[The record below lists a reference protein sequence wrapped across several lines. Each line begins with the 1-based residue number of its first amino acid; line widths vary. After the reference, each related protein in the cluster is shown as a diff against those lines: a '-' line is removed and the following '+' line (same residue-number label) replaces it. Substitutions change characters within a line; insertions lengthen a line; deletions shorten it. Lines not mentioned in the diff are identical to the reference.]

1 MNSDGETRRSSEMAI
16 RVVVS
21 TGKRKTSLAKATV
34 KNGRGRI
41 RINGRPLEIHQP
53 EVAKMRIMEPLILF
67 GEGWKKYDIRV
78 RVRGGGVMSQADAVR
93 MSIATG
99 LFRMSQDY
107 EARSRMLEHD
117 RTMLVGDPR
126 RTEPKKF
133 GGPSARSRYQKSY
146 R

>member
-1 MNSDGETRRSSEMAI
+1 V

-21 TGKRKTSLAKATV
+21 TGKRKTSLAKATLRDGT
-34 KNGRGRI
+34 GRM
-41 RINGRPLEIHQP
+41 RINGTPLEIHQP
-53 EVAKMRIMEPLILF
+53 ELARMRIMEPLILF
-67 GEGWKKYDIRV
+67 GEGWKRYDIKV
-78 RVRGGGVMSQADAVR
+78 RVRGGGFMSQADAVR
-93 MSIATG
+93 LAVATG
-99 LFRMSQDY
+99 LIRMSQDF
-107 EARSRMLEHD
+107 EARSKMIEHD

>member
-1 MNSDGETRRSSEMAI
+1 V

-21 TGKRKTSLAKATV
+21 TGKRKTSLAKATI
-34 KNGRGRI
+34 KEGTGRI
-41 RINGRPLEIHQP
+41 RINGRPLEIQQP
-53 EVAKMRIMEPLILF
+53 ELARMRIMEPLILF
-67 GEGWKKYDIRV
+67 GEGWKRYDIRV
-78 RVRGGGVMSQADAVR
+78 RTRGGGFMSQADAVR
-93 MSIATG
+93 MAIATG
-99 LFRMSQDY
+99 LIRMSQDF
-107 EARSRMLEHD
+107 EARSKMIEHD

>member
-1 MNSDGETRRSSEMAI
+1 MAI

-21 TGKRKTSLAKATV
+21 TGKRKTSLAKATI
-34 KNGRGRI
+34 KNGIGRI

-67 GEGWKKYDIRV
+67 GDGWTKYDIRV
-78 RVRGGGVMSQADAVR
+78 RVRGGGVMSQADAIR

>member
-1 MNSDGETRRSSEMAI
+1 M
-16 RVVVS
+16 RVVVT
-21 TGKRKTSLAKATV
+21 TGKRKTSLAKATIREG
-34 KNGRGRI
+34 KGRI
-41 RINGRPLEIHQP
+41 RINGRPLEILQP
-53 EVAKMRIMEPLILF
+53 EVVRYRIMEPLVLF
-67 GEGWKKYDIRV
+67 GDNWTKYDISV
-78 RVRGGGVMSQADAVR
+78 RVRGGGFMGQADAIR
-93 MSIATG
+93 MAIATG
-99 LFRMSQDY
+99 LIKISQDY

>member
-1 MNSDGETRRSSEMAI
+1 M

-21 TGKRKTSLAKATV
+21 TGKRKTSLAKATI
-34 KNGRGRI
+34 KDGTGRI
-41 RINGRPLEIHQP
+41 RINGRPVEILQP
-53 EVAKMRIMEPLILF
+53 ELARMRVMEPLILF
-67 GEGWKKYDIRV
+67 GEGWKRYDIRV
-78 RVRGGGVMSQADAVR
+78 RTKGGGFMSQADAVR
-93 MSIATG
+93 MAIATG
-99 LFRMSQDY
+99 LIQMSQDF
-107 EARSRMLEHD
+107 EARSKMIEHD

>member
-1 MNSDGETRRSSEMAI
+1 LEKPGGSKV

-21 TGKRKTSLAKATV
+21 TGKRKTSLAKATI
-34 KNGRGRI
+34 KDGTGRI
-41 RINGRPLEIHQP
+41 RINGRPLEIKQP
-53 EVAKMRIMEPLILF
+53 ELARMRIMEPLILF
-67 GEGWKKYDIRV
+67 GEGWKRYDIRV
-78 RVRGGGVMSQADAVR
+78 RTKGGGFMSQADAVR
-93 MSIATG
+93 MAIATG
-99 LFRMSQDY
+99 LIRMSQDF
-107 EARSRMLEHD
+107 EVRSKMIEHD

>member
-1 MNSDGETRRSSEMAI
+1 M

-34 KNGRGRI
+34 RDGSGRI
-41 RINGRPLEIHQP
+41 RINGQPLEIMQP
-53 EVAKMRIMEPLILF
+53 EMARLRIMEPLILF
-67 GEGWKKYDIRV
+67 GEGWKRYDIRV
-78 RVRGGGVMSQADAVR
+78 RVRGGGFMSQADAIR
-93 MSIATG
+93 MAIATG
-99 LFRMSQDY
+99 LFKMSQDF

>member
-1 MNSDGETRRSSEMAI
+1 M

-21 TGKRKTSLAKATV
+21 TGKRKTSLAKATF
-34 KNGRGRI
+34 KDGTGRI
-41 RINGRPLEIHQP
+41 RINGRPLEIQQP
-53 EVAKMRIMEPLILF
+53 ELARMRIMEPLILF
-67 GEGWKKYDIRV
+67 GEGWKRYDIKV
-78 RVRGGGVMSQADAVR
+78 RTKGGGFMSQADAVR
-93 MSIATG
+93 MAIATG
-99 LFRMSQDY
+99 LVKMSQDF
-107 EARSRMLEHD
+107 EARSKMIEHD

>member
-1 MNSDGETRRSSEMAI
+1 MK
-16 RVVVS
+16 VVVS

-34 KNGRGRI
+34 RDGTGRI
-41 RINGRPLEIHQP
+41 RINGIPLEVHQP
-53 EVAKMRIMEPLILF
+53 ELARMRIIEPLILF
-67 GEGWKKYDIRV
+67 GEGWKRFDIKIRV
-78 RVRGGGVMSQADAVR
+78 KGGGFMSQADAIR
-93 MSIATG
+93 MAIATG
-99 LFRMSQDY
+99 LIRMSQDF
-107 EARSRMLEHD
+107 EARSKMIEHD

>member
-1 MNSDGETRRSSEMAI
+1 MAI

-21 TGKRKTSLAKATV
+21 TGKRKTSLAKATI
-34 KNGRGRI
+34 KNGQGRI
-41 RINGRPLEIHQP
+41 RINGQPLEVFQP
-53 EVAKMRIMEPLILF
+53 DIAKLRVMEPLVLF
-67 GEGWKKYDIRV
+67 GDAWKRYDIKV
-78 RVRGGGVMSQADAVR
+78 RVRGGGFMSQADAIR
-93 MSIATG
+93 MAVATG
-99 LFRMSQDY
+99 LFQMSQDF

>member
-1 MNSDGETRRSSEMAI
+1 V

-21 TGKRKTSLAKATV
+21 TGKRKTSLAKATI
-34 KNGRGRI
+34 KDGTGRI
-41 RINGRPLEIHQP
+41 RINGKPLEIQQP
-53 EVAKMRIMEPLILF
+53 ELARMRIMEPLILF
-67 GEGWKKYDIRV
+67 GEGWKRYDIRV
-78 RVRGGGVMSQADAVR
+78 RTKGGGFMSQADAVR
-93 MSIATG
+93 MAIATG
-99 LFRMSQDY
+99 LIRMSQDF
-107 EARSRMLEHD
+107 EVRSKMIEHD

>member
-1 MNSDGETRRSSEMAI
+1 M

-21 TGKRKTSLAKATV
+21 TGKRKTSLAKATI
-34 KNGRGRI
+34 KDGTGKI
-41 RINGRPLEIHQP
+41 RINGRPLEIQQP
-53 EVAKMRIMEPLILF
+53 ELARMRIMEPLILF
-67 GEGWKKYDIRV
+67 GEGWKRYDIRV
-78 RVRGGGVMSQADAVR
+78 RTRGGGFMSQADAVR
-93 MSIATG
+93 MAIATG
-99 LFRMSQDY
+99 LIRMSQDF
-107 EARSRMLEHD
+107 EVRSKMIEHD

>member
-1 MNSDGETRRSSEMAI
+1 M

-34 KNGRGRI
+34 RDGTGRI
-41 RINGRPLEIHQP
+41 RINGIPLEVHQP
-53 EVAKMRIMEPLILF
+53 ELARMRIIEPLILF
-67 GEGWKKYDIRV
+67 GENWKRYDIKI
-78 RVRGGGVMSQADAVR
+78 RVRGGGFMSQADAIR
-93 MSIATG
+93 MAIATG
-99 LFRMSQDY
+99 LIKISQDF
-107 EARSRMLEHD
+107 EARSKMVEHD

>member
-1 MNSDGETRRSSEMAI
+1 M

-21 TGKRKTSLAKATV
+21 VGKRKTSLAKATIRDG
-34 KNGRGRI
+34 KGRV
-41 RINGRPLEIHQP
+41 RINGHPLEIHQP
-53 EVAKMRIMEPLILF
+53 EVARLRIMEPLVLF
-67 GEGWKKYDIRV
+67 GEGWKRYDIRV
-78 RVRGGGVMSQADAVR
+78 KVRGGGFMSQADAVR
-93 MSIATG
+93 MAIATG
-99 LFRMSQDY
+99 LIKMSQDY

>member
-1 MNSDGETRRSSEMAI
+1 MAI

-21 TGKRKTSLAKATV
+21 TGKRKTSLAKATI

-67 GEGWKKYDIRV
+67 GKGWKKYDIRV
-78 RVRGGGVMSQADAVR
+78 RVSGGGVMSQADAVR

>member
-1 MNSDGETRRSSEMAI
+1 M

-34 KNGRGRI
+34 KNGSGRI
-41 RINGRPLEIHQP
+41 RINGHPLEIMQP
-53 EVAKMRIMEPLILF
+53 ELARMRVMEPLILF
-67 GEGWKKYDIRV
+67 GEGWKRYDIRI
-78 RVRGGGVMSQADAVR
+78 RVRGGGFMSQADAVR
-93 MSIATG
+93 MAIATG
-99 LFRMSQDY
+99 LFRMSQDF

>member
-1 MNSDGETRRSSEMAI
+1 V

-21 TGKRKTSLAKATV
+21 TGKRKTSLAKATLREG
-34 KNGRGRI
+34 NGRV
-41 RINGRPLEIHQP
+41 RINGRPLEVIQP
-53 EVAKMRIMEPLILF
+53 DVARMRIIEPLVLF
-67 GEGWKKYDIRV
+67 GEGWKRYDIKIRV
-78 RVRGGGVMSQADAVR
+78 QGGGYMSQADAVR
-93 MSIATG
+93 MAISTG
-99 LFRMSQDY
+99 LIRMSQDY
-107 EARSRMLEHD
+107 EARSRMIEHD

>member
-1 MNSDGETRRSSEMAI
+1 M

-34 KNGRGRI
+34 RDGTGRI
-41 RINGRPLEIHQP
+41 RINGIPLEVHQP
-53 EVAKMRIMEPLILF
+53 ELARMRIIEPLILF
-67 GEGWKKYDIRV
+67 GEGWKRYDIKIRTK
-78 RVRGGGVMSQADAVR
+78 GGGFMSQADAIR
-93 MSIATG
+93 MAIATG
-99 LFRMSQDY
+99 LIRMSQDF
-107 EARSRMLEHD
+107 EARSKMIEHD

>member
-1 MNSDGETRRSSEMAI
+1 M
-16 RVVVS
+16 RVVVT

-34 KNGRGRI
+34 KDGIGRI
-41 RINGRPLEIHQP
+41 RINGKPLEIMQP
-53 EVAKMRIMEPLILF
+53 EMARLRIMEPLIIF
-67 GEGWKKYDIRV
+67 GEGWKRYDIKIRV
-78 RVRGGGVMSQADAVR
+78 HGGGFMSQADAIR
-93 MSIATG
+93 MAIATG
-99 LFRMSQDY
+99 LIRMSQDF
-107 EARSRMLEHD
+107 EARSRMLDHD

>member
-1 MNSDGETRRSSEMAI
+1 MAI

-21 TGKRKTSLAKATV
+21 TGKRKTSLAKATI
-34 KNGRGRI
+34 KNGNGRI

-67 GEGWKKYDIRV
+67 GDGWKRYDIRV
-78 RVRGGGVMSQADAVR
+78 RVRGGGVMSQADAIR

>member
-1 MNSDGETRRSSEMAI
+1 MAV

-21 TGKRKTSLAKATV
+21 TGKRKTSLAKATI
-34 KNGRGRI
+34 KNGNGRF
-41 RINGRPLEIHQP
+41 RINGRPLEVYQP
-53 EVAKMRIMEPLILF
+53 ELAKMRIMEPLIIY
-67 GEGWKKYDIRV
+67 GDDWKRYDIRV
-78 RVRGGGVMSQADAVR
+78 RVSGGGFMSQADAVR
-93 MSIATG
+93 MAVATG
-99 LFRMSQDY
+99 LFRMSQDF

>member
-1 MNSDGETRRSSEMAI
+1 MAI

-21 TGKRKTSLAKATV
+21 TGKRKTSLAKATI

>member
-1 MNSDGETRRSSEMAI
+1 M

-21 TGKRKTSLAKATV
+21 TGKRKTSLAKATI
-34 KNGRGRI
+34 KNGSGRI
-41 RINGRPLEIHQP
+41 RINGRPLEILQP
-53 EVAKMRIMEPLILF
+53 DIARMRIMEPLILF
-67 GEGWKKYDIRV
+67 GEGWKRYDIRV
-78 RVRGGGVMSQADAVR
+78 RTRGGGFMSQADAVR
-93 MSIATG
+93 MAIATG
-99 LFRMSQDY
+99 LISMSQDF
-107 EARSRMLEHD
+107 EVRSKMIEHD